1 MTSLTQ
7 EQKAEI
13 ERLYK
18 LKVLNKN
25 IAKFLGISPH
35 IVNNYLYKDYLL
47 TNQRAKYT
55 CSHMEKSDE
64 VLNLYKKGEPYK
76 KISEITGLPYYHIC
90 DILKLTTL
98 RRREGITIKNLR
110 EVQRMLSEGYRV
122 SEISYKLDISYGKAE
137 YWVKKIRSGVYT
149 SLH

>member
-18 LKVLNKN
+18 LKILNKN
-25 IAKFLGISPH
+25 IAKFIGISFH
-35 IVNNYLYKDYLL
+35 IVNNYLYKEYLL

-64 VLNLYKKGEPYK
+64 VIKLYKDGLPYK
-76 KISEITGLPYYHIC
+76 KIMEITGLPYYHIC

>member
-18 LKVLNKN
+18 LKILNKS

-35 IVNNYLYKDYLL
+35 IVNNYLYKEYLL
-47 TNQRAKYT
+47 THERAKNT
-55 CSHMEKSDE
+55 CSHLEKSEE

-90 DILKLTTL
+90 DILKLTTF
-98 RRREGITIKNLR
+98 RRRQGITIKNLR
-110 EVQRMLSEGYRV
+110 EVQRMLLEGYRI
-122 SEISYKLDISYGKAE
+122 STISYKLDIPYGQAQ
-137 YWVKKIRSGVYT
+137 YWAKKIRSGVYT

>member
-18 LKVLNKN
+18 LKILNKN
-25 IAKFLGISPH
+25 IAKFLGVSFH
-35 IVNNYLYKDYLL
+35 IVNNYLYKEYLL

-55 CSHMEKSDE
+55 CSHMEQSDE
-64 VLNLYKKGEPYK
+64 VIKLYKDGLPYK
-76 KISEITGLPYYHIC
+76 KIMEITGLPYYHIC

>member
-35 IVNNYLYKDYLL
+35 IVNNYLYKEYLL

>member
-7 EQKAEI
+7 EQKSEI

-18 LKVLNKN
+18 LKILNKN
-25 IAKFLGISPH
+25 IAKFLGVSFH
-35 IVNNYLYKDYLL
+35 IVNNYLYKEYLL

-64 VLNLYKKGEPYK
+64 VIKLYKDGLPYK
-76 KISEITGLPYYHIC
+76 KIMEITGLPYYHIC

-149 SLH
+149 SFH

>member
-25 IAKFLGISPH
+25 IAKFIGISFH
-35 IVNNYLYKDYLL
+35 IVNNYLYKEYLL

-64 VLNLYKKGEPYK
+64 VIKLYKDGLPYK
-76 KISEITGLPYYHIC
+76 KIMEKTGLPYYHIC
-90 DILKLTTL
+90 DIIKLTTL

-110 EVQRMLSEGYRV
+110 EVQRMLSEGYRI
-122 SEISYKLDISYGKAE
+122 SEISYKLDISYGQAQ

>member
-35 IVNNYLYKDYLL
+35 IVNNYLYKEYLL
-47 TNQRAKYT
+47 THERAKYT

>member
-25 IAKFLGISPH
+25 IAKFLGISH
-35 IVNNYLYKDYLL
+35 YIVNNYLYKEYLL
-47 TNQRAKYT
+47 TNERAKNT
-55 CSHMEKSDE
+55 CSHWEKSDE
-64 VLNLYKKGEPYK
+64 VIRLYKNGSPYK
-76 KISEITGLPYYHIC
+76 EIMQITGIEYHHVS
-90 DILKLTTL
+90 DILKQTTF
-98 RRREGITIKNLR
+98 RRRQGITIKNLR
-110 EVQRMLSEGYRV
+110 EVQRLMEEGYKK
-122 SEISYKLDISYGKAE
+122 SSISRKLDLPYSQVE
-137 YWVKKIRSGVYT
+137 YWVKKIKSGVYT